1 MMANEFNLTYQH
13 HEMQYPSHEFNN
25 YTIIIIIIASLQA
38 QWKQMNPLTFLVQY
52 QQKILDQMVMKTVAV
67 ISNLDCIHRNEHT
80 ILYILP

>member
-38 QWKQMNPLTFLVQY
+38 Q
-52 QQKILDQMVMKTVAV
+52 
-67 ISNLDCIHRNEHT
+67 
-80 ILYILP
+80 